1 MLMIGEIIK
10 IALTAI
16 RANKLRSVLT
26 LLGIVVGVFSIIGVM
41 TAVRVL
47 QNSIESGLSNLGS
60 NTFQIQRMPVMA
72 SRSEWMKARHRKRI
86 DYDQGMALKSRMTLA
101 RYTALEVWDGGQ
113 TAQYGNL
120 KTNPNVSVAGEEPEG
135 LPTNNWTVKDG
146 RGLVESDI
154 TYSTDVCILGNDV
167 ITKLFP
173 LGSLDAIGKVIKVGS
188 HRYTVIGTFETK
200 GGSLGGNNDNRIVI
214 PISTFLQVY
223 GKDQDLHIMI
233 KAKDAEV
240 YDDCLEEAR
249 FHLRTLR
256 KVPPGKPDDFD
267 VFSNDTMISTFNEF
281 TLYVKLGI
289 GFISFIS
296 LLAAGI
302 GIMNIMLV
310 SVTERTKEIGI
321 RKAIGAQKKNI
332 LGQFIAEAITLCQ
345 VGGIIGILVGVLGG
359 NLVALLFNVPP
370 TVPWDWAFIGF
381 ALCAFIGVVFGV
393 YPAWK
398 AANLDPVEAL
408 RYE

>member
-1 MLMIGEIIK
+1 M
-10 IALTAI
+10 
-16 RANKLRSVLT
+16 
-26 LLGIVVGVFSIIGVM
+26 VGVFSIIGVM

-60 NTFQIQRMPVMA
+60 QTFQIQRMPVMA

-101 RYTALEVWDGGQ
+101 RYVALEVWEGGQ
-113 TAQYGNL
+113 TAQYSNL
-120 KTNPNVSVAGEEPEG
+120 KTNPNVSMAGEEPEG
-135 LPTNNWTVKDG
+135 LPTNNWIIKDG

-154 TYSTDVCILGNDV
+154 TYSTDVCILGDDV
-167 ITKLFP
+167 IKKLFP

-188 HRYTVIGTFETK
+188 HRYTVIGTFEPK
-200 GGSLGGNNDNRIVI
+200 GGSLGGDSDNRIVI

-223 GKDQDLHIMI
+223 GKEQDLHIMI
-233 KAKDAEV
+233 KAKDAAV

-267 VFSNDTMISTFNEF
+267 VFSNDTMISTFNQF

-345 VGGIIGILVGVLGG
+345 VGGIIGILIGVLGG

>member
-1 MLMIGEIIK
+1 MLLGEIIR
-10 IALTAI
+10 IALNAL

-60 NTFQIQRMPVMA
+60 STFQIQKFPAMA
-72 SRSEWMKARHRKRI
+72 SRSEWMKARRRKDI
-86 DYDQGMALKSRMTLA
+86 LYEQGLKLKDRMTLA
-101 RYTALEVWDGGQ
+101 QYVALEAWDGGNVI
-113 TAQYGNL
+113 QYAGA

-135 LPTNNWTVKDG
+135 LPTNNWTVKEG
-146 RGLVESDI
+146 RGL
-154 TYSTDVCILGNDV
+154 TDNDLRYAANVVILGPEV
-167 ITKLFP
+167 VKKLFP
-173 LGSLDAIGKVIKVGS
+173 LGDLDAIGKDVRIGS
-188 HRYTVIGTFETK
+188 DRYRVIGTFEPK
-200 GGSLGGNNDNRIVI
+200 GASLGGDSDNRVVI
-214 PISTFLQVY
+214 PLTAFFESFGRY
-223 GKDQDLHIMI
+223 RDLHIMI
-233 KAKDAEV
+233 KAKDALV

-249 FHLRTLR
+249 FHLRTIR
-256 KVPPGKPDDFD
+256 SVAPAEEDDFSI
-267 VFSNDTMISTFNEF
+267 FSNDTLISTFNEF

-296 LLAAGI
+296 LVAAGV

-321 RKAIGAQKKNI
+321 RKAIGAQKRNI
-332 LGQFIAEAITLCQ
+332 LAQFITEAIVLCQ
-345 VGGIIGILVGVLGG
+345 VGGLVGILIGVLAG
-359 NLVALLFNVPP
+359 NLVALLFDFPP

-398 AANLDPVEAL
+398 AANLDPVDAL